1 MQEKTVNVPMT
12 VRRVYVL
19 ALILL
24 TLLLVQGCA
33 NDRTGEVSGATDGQ
47 EVAAVTEEA
56 TATLTP
62 PPTFT
67 SVPTI
72 TETPTPGPSRTPT
85 NTSTPSPVPTD
96 TPVPTETPTSVPQ
109 SNPFLP
115 NYGTPEKYLTATP
128 PTPIPTPVPRWEI
141 PASVTNILLLGSDNA
156 IGSGVGNTDTI
167 IIASVNTDSKTVSMV
182 SLPRDLWVYIP
193 GRTMHRINTA
203 LPLGGVQLL
212 KDTIL
217 YNFGVPIHYYAR
229 IDFDG
234 FQSAVDAVGGVDV
247 AVSCSFEDH
256 KLISPDL
263 DPQDVDSWELYRL
276 DPGIHHLDG
285 ETALWYVR
293 SRERIESDWGRSK
306 RQQQVLRALFN
317 KGVDFNMLPQIPTLY
332 ETYRDTVDTDI
343 DIGRVLQL
351 ARHAPAVRE
360 NGMQQLYIV
369 GNQLQPWSV
378 PDSNPPMNVQ
388 LPRWE
393 NMQYTFQSLFS
404 PPVLNSA
411 SRTPI
416 YVEVVNGTANPDL
429 ALLAADN
436 LSWYGFVPVITEADR
451 NDYENTTISYYGNN
465 LKGSF
470 DTLLSW
476 LFHKKSGDIELVPD
490 TPYDYDYRVVL
501 GSDYDPCVNHL
512 FAPG

>member
-1 MQEKTVNVPMT
+1 
-12 VRRVYVL
+12 RRVYVL

-62 PPTFT
+62 PPTVT

-212 KDTIL
+212 KDTI
-217 YNFGVPIHYYAR
+217 
-229 IDFDG
+229 
-234 FQSAVDAVGGVDV
+234 
-247 AVSCSFEDH
+247 
-256 KLISPDL
+256 
-263 DPQDVDSWELYRL
+263 
-276 DPGIHHLDG
+276 
-285 ETALWYVR
+285 
-293 SRERIESDWGRSK
+293 
-306 RQQQVLRALFN
+306 
-317 KGVDFNMLPQIPTLY
+317 
-332 ETYRDTVDTDI
+332 
-343 DIGRVLQL
+343 
-351 ARHAPAVRE
+351 
-360 NGMQQLYIV
+360 
-369 GNQLQPWSV
+369 
-378 PDSNPPMNVQ
+378 
-388 LPRWE
+388 
-393 NMQYTFQSLFS
+393 
-404 PPVLNSA
+404 
-411 SRTPI
+411 
-416 YVEVVNGTANPDL
+416 
-429 ALLAADN
+429 
-436 LSWYGFVPVITEADR
+436 
-451 NDYENTTISYYGNN
+451 
-465 LKGSF
+465 
-470 DTLLSW
+470 
-476 LFHKKSGDIELVPD
+476 
-490 TPYDYDYRVVL
+490 
-501 GSDYDPCVNHL
+501 
-512 FAPG
+512 